1 MVLWRTYFVLG
12 IVALVAS
19 FVPWIAGDSFISV
32 SLLIM
37 AVILLGFSG
46 IDKDLE
52 ELKTGKS
59 LAPLATKK
67 RRKK

>member
-12 IVALVAS
+12 IIALAAS

-37 AVILLGFSG
+37 ALMLLGFSG
-46 IDKDLE
+46 IDRDLE
-52 ELKTGKS
+52 QLKARTIG
-59 LAPLATKK
+59 AHPVAKK
-67 RRKK
+67 RR